1 MATPTLSTDAATKAY
16 VDSNSSGSSS
26 SVPIGTILMWSNAS
40 APTGYLLCD
49 GASYNTTTYNSL
61 YTVLGTSYVPDF
73 RGYFVRGYDST
84 QTVDTE
90 VRNLLST

>member
-1 MATPTLSTDAATKAY
+1 MWAT
-16 VDSNSSGSSS
+16 
-26 SVPIGTILMWSNAS
+26 AS

-49 GASYNTTTYNSL
+49 GASYNTTTYASL